1 MRAGATGGH
10 EFYVKEGPL
19 KANWVKELDGV
30 GAFPLDGNRIGA
42 LGKDG
47 QFYVKEG
54 PLNANW
60 VKEADSV
67 SAFQL
72 GSSASKASSVGK

>member
-1 MRAGATGGH
+1 MEEAIRGAMRAGATGGH
-10 EFYVKEGPL
+10 E
-19 KANWVKELDGV
+19 
-30 GAFPLDGNRIGA
+30 
-42 LGKDG
+42 
-47 QFYVKEG
+47 FYVKEG